1 MKKGK
6 FYFDQNKSKPGHFY
20 ASSLA
25 TWVTGADPE
34 DVLNR
39 LRKEDGY
46 KRGHHLWFV
55 PVPEDT
61 PYEIKF
67 YQPQVEGAVYLGFY
81 RTK

>member
-25 TWVTGADPE
+25 TWVTGVDPE